1 MATVPVSPFDD
12 AFQGPIALEHA
23 LFCLDCEVIFTSLAC
38 CPSCNGRIL
47 WPLAKWLSP
56 TPPALSAESASAGCS
71 LTSNGG
77 ADNYGAVA

>member
-1 MATVPVSPFDD
+1 MATVPTSPLDD

-38 CPSCNGRIL
+38 CPSCSSRIL

-56 TPPALSAESASAGCS
+56 TPPALIAESASAGCFLIS
-71 LTSNGG
+71 DGG
-77 ADNYGAVA
+77 ADNCRAVA